1 MPPLPNISFGTDGW
15 RAIIGDDYT
24 FENVRACAT
33 AVALDVLATGQQQR
47 GVAVG
52 YDTRFQSENFAQ
64 ATAEVIASH
73 NIPVHLSDLPLP
85 TPALSY
91 AVTTHNAACGVM
103 ITASHN
109 PPEYNGFKVK
119 SQAGGSAPP
128 EQVERIEAHLA
139 PFAERKGREQAE
151 RRSSGVCP
159 GTGAGFPPLVGE
171 MSEGQRGPKSQAPTC
186 SPPTSHQLASLVDI
200 DSIKSAGINIAVDS
214 MHGSG
219 AGIVATLLEGGKT
232 KVTEIRSEINPA
244 FPGMKQPE
252 PVDDNLHPLI
262 DLINNQDFDVG
273 LATDGDADRLGVVA
287 ENGTYLTTLE
297 VFSMLFH
304 HLKSRRNLPG
314 GAACTITMSSMM
326 DRLAEHHSTDL
337 YRTPVGFK
345 FVGPAMLDNQCVLG
359 GEESGGY
366 AFAGH
371 IPERDGPLSALFFL
385 ESMATSGKTPTQLL
399 DEIHQITGP
408 HTFRRIDIQFT
419 PDQRDRI
426 ATAVNGKA
434 PTSLGGVEVVTEDR
448 RDGVRL
454 DLSDGGWAV
463 VSLSGTEPLLRIYA
477 EASSK
482 ELTRCNPERFSGA
495 FGRLAPF
502 AKRKGREQAKRCERG
517 MPGAGRR
524 GSERRG
530 CISNDRLLSPC
541 LNSKRQPLNTTK
553 LPSPQLSS
561 PWKPPTAPSNQHP
574 RQPRPE
580 QHHPRRQRRKGI
592 IQLISYNKDFDQ
604 IPNIRIQEPTLT
616 A

>member
-1 MPPLPNISFGTDGW
+1 MTDQPDIRFGTDGW

-24 FENVRACAT
+24 FENVRACAA

-47 GVAVG
+47 GIAVG
-52 YDTRFQSENFAQ
+52 YDTRFQSAQFAQ
-64 ATAEVIASH
+64 SAAEVIADH
-73 NIPVHLSDLPLP
+73 GIPVYLTDRPLP

-109 PPEYNGFKVK
+109 PSEYNGFKVK

-128 EQVERIEAHLA
+128 KQVERIESHLA
-139 PFAERKGREQAE
+139 PFAEPSVHPNSPTSRRGLGGGPSPSRSVRGRERAE
-151 RRSSGVCP
+151 RSSQGMP
-159 GTGAGFPPLVGE
+159 GA
-171 MSEGQRGPKSQAPTC
+171 EGNIQPTNML
-186 SPPTSHQLASLVDI
+186 SPYLDQLTSLVDI
-200 DSIKSAGINIAVDS
+200 DRIKSAGLNIAVDS

-219 AGIVATLLEGGKT
+219 AGIVATLLQGGKT
-232 KVTEIRSEINPA
+232 QVTEIRDEINPA

-252 PVDDNLHPLI
+252 PVEDNLAPLI
-262 DLINNQDFDVG
+262 SAIKGSYRHSGESRNPEGQKTGRTFDVG

-304 HLKSRRNLPG
+304 HLKSRRHLPG

-345 FVGPAMLDNQCVLG
+345 FVGPAMIDNQCVLG

-399 DEIHQITGP
+399 NEIHQITGP

-419 PDQRDRI
+419 PDQRNRI
-426 ATAVNGKA
+426 ATTLSSDA
-434 PTSLGGVEVVTEDR
+434 PTSLGGLQVLNEDR
-448 RDGVRL
+448 RDGLRL
-454 DLSDGGWAV
+454 DLQNNAWTV
-463 VSLSGTEPLLRIYA
+463 TRLSGTEPLLRIYA
-477 EASSK
+477 EAPT
-482 ELTRCNPERFSGA
+482 EQLRDAILNDFSAHLGV
-495 FGRLAPF
+495 
-502 AKRKGREQAKRCERG
+502 
-517 MPGAGRR
+517 
-524 GSERRG
+524 
-530 CISNDRLLSPC
+530 
-541 LNSKRQPLNTTK
+541 
-553 LPSPQLSS
+553 
-561 PWKPPTAPSNQHP
+561 
-574 RQPRPE
+574 
-580 QHHPRRQRRKGI
+580 
-592 IQLISYNKDFDQ
+592 
-604 IPNIRIQEPTLT
+604 
-616 A
+616 